1 MACFKSLR
9 SNVGNVTTIFVS
21 HTEMAAQVGIRDK
34 ILRVSM
40 PFDKGR
46 NSMIISSLKG
56 HPKGYQ
62 LGTGSKD
69 TTRSSELM
77 EEGSVRSEQGNFKV
91 YHPVPRL
98 FCGGLGA

>member
-1 MACFKSLR
+1 MSD
-9 SNVGNVTTIFVS
+9 G
-21 HTEMAAQVGIRDK
+21 QD
-34 ILRVSM
+34 
-40 PFDKGR
+40 
-46 NSMIISSLKG
+46 LKG

-62 LGTGSKD
+62 LGTGSKY

-77 EEGSVRSEQGNFKV
+77 EEDSVWSEQGNFKV